1 MGLSERFLPGIADFS
16 YCLNKWRYRSMGDPA
31 ILAAVSDCGAKC
43 FQLDFLLDHEGGEA
57 NRREIGTLA
66 RQAGIEL
73 TGADYGR
80 PSENR
85 FERQIAAA
93 RELGIRVVRHAWGP
107 FLGWQEPLPPE
118 DLERE
123 LATAARLYEAAG
135 LFYALENHQDY
146 PSRLL
151 TDVFRR
157 IGSKHIGIFLDT
169 GNSMALL
176 EDPVETA
183 EMLAPFVLGI
193 HAKEY
198 AVLPAPGGFDLVGVP
213 LNQGVVDNLRI
224 LQLVAAK
231 APGGRIP
238 LLLEN
243 PLERCPVDLFAEPYR
258 RHLGERSLHSLSTI
272 AALMDRSR
280 ELFPSGI
287 TLPHEDATLSA
298 EAVQKAEIEHNRL
311 AFRTLL
317 SLL

>member
-43 FQLDFLLDHEGGEA
+43 FQLDFLLDHEVGES
-57 NRREIGTLA
+57 NRREIGPLA

-73 TGADYGR
+73 TGADYGA
-80 PSENR
+80 PSKIR

-93 RELGIRVVRHAWGP
+93 LELGIRVVRHAWGP

-118 DLERE
+118 NLERE

-146 PSRLL
+146 PSSLL
-151 TDVFRR
+151 AAVFRR

-169 GNSMALL
+169 GNSIALL
-176 EDPVETA
+176 ESPVETA
-183 EMLAPFVLGI
+183 EMLAPFVLGV

-213 LNQGVVDNLRI
+213 LNQGVVDNAAI
-224 LQLVAAK
+224 LQIVAAN
-231 APGGRIP
+231 APDGRIP

-258 RHLGERSLHSLSTI
+258 RHLGERSLHSLSSI

-280 ELFPSGI
+280 ELFPRGI
-287 TLPHEDATLSA
+287 TLPHEDPSMQTKAIQ
-298 EAVQKAEIEHNRL
+298 EAEIHHNRL
-311 AFRTLL
+311 AYRALL